1 MLLLEKISK
10 RKMISIQEKKMHKG
24 KAKISTSFHK
34 RMTEHINENTS
45 EQANI
50 AIQPPPLVSVV
61 VPLT

>member
-1 MLLLEKISK
+1 
-10 RKMISIQEKKMHKG
+10 MHKG

-34 RMTEHINENTS
+34 RMTDHINEKTS

-50 AIQPPPLVSVV
+50 AIQPLSLVSAV